1 MYWRKAV
8 TNCCHHDIV
17 LRCPLINEHVYSFL
31 ITFSRVSPVTDV
43 PPQFTQEPED
53 TFVFETDAS
62 GQPTTLTISC
72 GTSGEPTP
80 TVTWFR
86 SGEEVDSSLVL
97 ESGTLSIPNITEGE
111 SASRDGIP
119 YYCTATNTLGTIRSK
134 TVQVFYAC
142 KCVIPLAYRPRDY
155 PILILQFLMA
165 SLPQIPL

>member
-1 MYWRKAV
+1 MHI
-8 TNCCHHDIV
+8 TNYPH
-17 LRCPLINEHVYSFL
+17 S
-31 ITFSRVSPVTDV
+31 SPVFGQ
-43 PPQFTQEPED
+43 PPQFTLEPED

-86 SGEEVDSSLVL
+86 SGVEVDSSLVL
-97 ESGTLSIPNITEGE
+97 ESGTLSIPDITEGE

-134 TVQVFYAC
+134 TVQIFYAC

-165 SLPQIPL
+165 LLPQISLRVSM